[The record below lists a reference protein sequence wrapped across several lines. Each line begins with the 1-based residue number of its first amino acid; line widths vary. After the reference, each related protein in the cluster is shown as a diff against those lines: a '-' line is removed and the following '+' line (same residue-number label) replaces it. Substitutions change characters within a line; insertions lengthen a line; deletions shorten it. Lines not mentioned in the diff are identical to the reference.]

1 MTRDKYLYELINRC
15 ILIACLDNI
24 IVENFELSDD
34 RKFYIEIEKQFLTC
48 LKFYREMY
56 ELCEQGKMS
65 EAEIDAELN
74 TALNLI
80 RQNAIKRLLKDFE
93 IYLNETSIL
102 EEKKKN
108 AMETLKKELQLN
120 DINSEY
126 FLKKIREFRA
136 ME

>member
-1 MTRDKYLYELINRC
+1 MTRDKYLYELVDRC

-24 IVENFELSDD
+24 IVENFELRDD
-34 RKFYIEIEKQFLTC
+34 REFYVEIERQFLAC

-56 ELCEQGKMS
+56 ELCKQGKMS
-65 EAEIDAELN
+65 ESEMDAELN
-74 TALNLI
+74 TVLNLI
-80 RQNAIKRLLKDFE
+80 RQNAIKKLLEDFRT
-93 IYLNETSIL
+93 YLNETSIL

-108 AMETLKKELQLN
+108 AIETLKKELQLN